1 MANLIAKLGLDSAEF
16 KAGLNSAKAATGG
29 FQGTIK
35 SATNG
40 LRNMFDAVLKPVA
53 VVTAAVLALR
63 KAFEFVNEIAAQA
76 GNNLREIKTGNI
88 QAGVETLENEINK
101 LSNSFKRL
109 EADQNA
115 AAKSMDKGAESAN
128 KMAKAQQEI
137 ARAMELVADV
147 RNTGGKN
154 AEEINRRYDVGE
166 TQGATAQDV
175 VKLNNAA
182 KAAEAEYERKR
193 NRSKEAA
200 QQSREAAK
208 KEAQA
213 LTEADRLRKQ
223 AVAIINKEPTEAE
236 KKKRLE
242 EPAIGLTWKDKEAKR
257 KREAKE
263 FDKTVFGGIKAAITG
278 GSEEQ
283 KRIDDLSKAADAA
296 DAVSKKHHEQAK
308 RLDEESINLQREYM
322 EALQQKQDAEAQ
334 AAAIR
339 VSLEAKT
346 IAGVIA
352 LNDKALEKRREA
364 AKEDWEMRL
373 DVYQKN
379 KELEEREASDKQA
392 AEQRKAERIGAIR
405 GRGLDADSMARV
417 GGFLGGERPGLAV
430 ADKQLQVAKEQL
442 DLAKETHK
450 EQRAATGYLQRL
462 VGGSSVDPL
471 M

>member
-1 MANLIAKLGLDSAEF
+1 M
-16 KAGLNSAKAATGG
+16 
-29 FQGTIK
+29 
-35 SATNG
+35 
-40 LRNMFDAVLKPVA
+40 
-53 VVTAAVLALR
+53 
-63 KAFEFVNEIAAQA
+63 
-76 GNNLREIKTGNI
+76 NN
-88 QAGVETLENEINK
+88 V
-101 LSNSFKRL
+101 
-109 EADQNA
+109 
-115 AAKSMDKGAESAN
+115 
-128 KMAKAQQEI
+128 
-137 ARAMELVADV
+137 
-147 RNTGGKN
+147 
-154 AEEINRRYDVGE
+154 
-166 TQGATAQDV
+166 
-175 VKLNNAA
+175 A

-200 QQSREAAK
+200 QQAKEAAA
-208 KEAQA
+208 KESQA
-213 LTEADRLRKQ
+213 LIESQRLRKQ

-263 FDKTVFGGIKAAITG
+263 FDKMVVGGITSAITG

-296 DAVSKKHHEQAK
+296 AAAAKKHHEQAK
-308 RLDEESINLQREYM
+308 RLDEESVNLQREYM
-322 EALQQKQDAEAQ
+322 AALQQKQDAEAA

-346 IAGVIA
+346 IAEVIA

-373 DVYQKN
+373 DVYRKN
-379 KELEEREASDKQA
+379 KEILNREESEKQ
-392 AEQRKAERIGAIR
+392 EKIETDRRNAERIKSIR

-450 EQRAATGYLQRL
+450 EQRTATGYLQRL
-462 VGGSSVDPL
+462 VGGNAVDPL
-471 M
+471 I